1 MNIYDVSR
9 QAGVSIATVSR
20 VLNGSENVSEKTR
33 QKVLS
38 VMESMDYTPNVF
50 ARGLGLG
57 SMHTIG
63 ILCTDSSDIY
73 LANAIY
79 FLERELRK
87 NGYNSILCCS
97 GYALE
102 NKKESLQLLLS
113 QKVDAVIL
121 AGSKFVELTEK
132 DNDYIIEAAGQVP
145 VILVNGHLNG
155 KNIYSVLCDD
165 YHAVRSACEA
175 LLKEG
180 RKEILYLF
188 TSRSYSGNN
197 KLKGYRDAL
206 KAAGLAL
213 RQEYIYQCP
222 KDVGAAKALLLG
234 LKKEGLSFDAVVT
247 SDDALAVGAV
257 KYALT
262 EGISIPGTLSVIGYN
277 NSLLAT
283 CCEPELSSIDTKI
296 EALCIE
302 AIHLLMGAFDGRE
315 SAGKTSIS
323 AEFIHRATTT
333 F

>member
-20 VLNGSENVSEKTR
+20 VLNGSENVSKKTR
-33 QKVLS
+33 EKVLS
-38 VMESMDYTPNVF
+38 VMDAMGYTPNVF

-63 ILCTDSSDIY
+63 IMCSDSSDMY

-79 FLERELRK
+79 YLERELRQ
-87 NGYNSILCCS
+87 NGYNSILCCT
-97 GYALE
+97 GYDLN
-102 NKKESLQLLLS
+102 NKKSSLQLLLS
-113 QKVDAVIL
+113 KKVDGVIL
-121 AGSKFVELTEK
+121 AGSKFVEMNEE
-132 DNDYIIEAAGQVP
+132 DNDYIKEAAKQVP
-145 VILVNGHLNG
+145 VLLVNGHLKG
-155 KNIYSVLCDD
+155 ENIYSVLCDD
-165 YHAVRSACEA
+165 YHAVYEAVSA

-180 RKEILYLF
+180 RKQILYLF
-188 TSRSYSGNN
+188 TSHSYSGSN
-197 KLKGYRDAL
+197 KLRGYEDAL
-206 KAAGLAL
+206 KKFGIPV
-213 RQEYIYQCP
+213 RQDYIYQCP
-222 KDVGAAKALLLG
+222 KDMGAAKALLLG

-262 EGISIPGTLSVIGYN
+262 EHISIPDSLSVIGYN

-296 EALCIE
+296 EALCVK
-302 AIHLLMGAFDGRE
+302 AVQLLMGAFEGRKNP
-315 SAGKTSIS
+315 GKTSIS
-323 AEFIHRATTT
+323 AQFIHRATTQ